1 MEQKKLLWIL
11 FSATLFLLVVVG
23 AGIIWLYPQPEEQP
37 AVAAE
42 DTDSREAGADF
53 DPVEWVRSDQKTPG
67 LEESP
72 EADEDEN
79 FVVVYGENGESEA
92 EQPTITSEDIDEGA
106 AGQAG
111 AGQTASGRT
120 AAEEDAAA
128 AQPVSAEKPSTTRPT
143 QSQQAESRSAAAEQP
158 KPKTRTVRTT
168 EYWIQ
173 AGSFT
178 SRTRADKIKSELD
191 QLGFTGRIMS
201 QEVDGTLYYRVRI
214 GPYQKKDEAQKFL
227 SWVKEKEHFSGSYIS
242 QVYRNKTVVQ

>member
-37 AVAAE
+37 AVATE
-42 DTDSREAGADF
+42 ETESREAGADF
-53 DPVEWVRSDQKTPG
+53 DPIEWVRSDQKTPG
-67 LEESP
+67 LERRP
-72 EADEDEN
+72 EAEEDEN

-92 EQPTITSEDIDEGA
+92 DEPTISTEDIDGPTDESAGAERSAAADESGA
-106 AGQAG
+106 A
-111 AGQTASGRT
+111 
-120 AAEEDAAA
+120 AE
-128 AQPVSAEKPSTTRPT
+128 AQEVSAEKPRSTAAQRQKEPEPA
-143 QSQQAESRSAAAEQP
+143 QAPAEQP
-158 KPKTRTVRTT
+158 KPQTRTVRTT

-178 SRTRADKIKSELD
+178 SRSRADKIKRELD

-201 QEVDGTLYYRVRI
+201 QDVDGTLYYRVRI
-214 GPYQKKDEAQKFL
+214 GPYRAKDEAQKFL
-227 SWVKEKEHFSGSYIS
+227 SWVKEKEQFSGSYIS